1 MSPVTHVVSFKFSP
15 DATVEQRAGLY
26 NALMGLK
33 ESCKKDGEPYI
44 LSVKGGRQI
53 SKEPFHHDMQIG
65 FIVEFASSEDLD
77 HYASA
82 DEAHQ
87 AFIKEWAVP
96 ERGVVA
102 GVVVLDFEEGWN
114 GA

>member
-1 MSPVTHVVSFKFSP
+1 MNPVTHIVSFKFNAKASA
-15 DATVEQRAGLY
+15 DDQAGLY
-26 NALMGLK
+26 RALLNLK
-33 ESCKKDGEPYI
+33 DACKKDGKPYI
-44 LSVKGGRQI
+44 LSAKGGRQI

-65 FIVEFASSEDLD
+65 FILEFASSEDLD
-77 HYASA
+77 YYCDH

-96 ERGVVA
+96 ERGICD
-102 GVVVLDFEEGWN
+102 GVVVLDFEEGWK